1 MSSGRQGPAPALP
14 YRVLN
19 LSAACQQAGSPHLM
33 PFQVI
38 KRRSR
43 GFICVN
49 AHPEGCR
56 RNVERWIA
64 GVRGKIPAAQSPP
77 KSVLVIGASTGYG
90 LASRVAAA
98 WGYRAKT
105 LGVFFERP
113 PEGDKTATAGYYNT
127 AALHSIAKRDGLF
140 TASVNGD
147 AFSDEIKRA
156 TAEILRR
163 EMAQVDLVI
172 YSLASPKRID
182 PRTGRVYNS
191 VLKPIGQPF
200 TNRTIELDSGKV
212 VNVTLQ
218 PATESE
224 VEDTIAVMGGDDWR
238 LWMNMLLEE
247 KLLAP
252 GARTLAYT
260 YVGPEITWAMYRDGT
275 IGQAKKD
282 LERAANDL
290 NSTLAGKIGGSAWIS
305 VNKAVVTQASAAI
318 PVLPLYLSLL
328 PLVLKN
334 KNLEEGPLE
343 QMRRLFTDFLY
354 SGNAPK
360 VDEARRI
367 RLDDREMRDD
377 VQAEVARLWPQVTT
391 ENLREI
397 TDFSGF
403 QREFRRLFGFEVEGV
418 DYEQPVE
425 TDLHW

>member
-1 MSSGRQGPAPALP
+1 
-14 YRVLN
+14 
-19 LSAACQQAGSPHLM
+19 M
-33 PFQVI
+33 PLQII

-56 RNVERWIA
+56 RNIERWGA
-64 GVRGKIPAAQSPP
+64 AVKGKIPAGQNGP

-90 LASRVAAA
+90 LASRIAAA
-98 WGYRAKT
+98 WGYGAKT

-113 PEGDKTATAGYYNT
+113 PEGDKTATAGYYNA

-218 PATESE
+218 PATERE
-224 VEDTIAVMGGDDWR
+224 VEDTMAVRGGDDWR

-260 YVGPEITWAMYRDGT
+260 YIGPEITWAMYRDGT

-290 NSTLAGKIGGSAWIS
+290 NSTLAAKMGGSAWIS

-328 PLVLKN
+328 PMVLK
-334 KNLEEGPLE
+334 KKDLEEGPLE

-354 SGNAPK
+354 AGNAPK

-367 RLDDREMRDD
+367 RLDDREMRDA
-377 VQAEVARLWPQVTT
+377 VQAGVARLWPLATT

-397 TDFSGF
+397 TDFRGF
-403 QREFRRLFGFEVEGV
+403 KREFRGIFG
-418 DYEQPVE
+418 
-425 TDLHW
+425 

>member
-1 MSSGRQGPAPALP
+1 
-14 YRVLN
+14 
-19 LSAACQQAGSPHLM
+19 M
-33 PFQVI
+33 PLQIV

-56 RNVERWIA
+56 RNVERWVG
-64 GVRGKIPAAQSPP
+64 GVRGRVPAAQNAP
-77 KSVLVIGASTGYG
+77 KNVLVIGASTGYG

-98 WGYRAKT
+98 WGYGAKT

-127 AALHSIAKRDGLF
+127 AALHSITKRDGLF
-140 TASVNGD
+140 AASINGD

-156 TAEILRR
+156 AAEIIRK
-163 EMAQVDLVI
+163 EMGAVDLVI
-172 YSLASPKRID
+172 YSLASPKRTD
-182 PRTGRVYNS
+182 PRSGRVYNS
-191 VLKPIGQPF
+191 VLKPVGQPF

-218 PATESE
+218 PATGSE

-238 LWMNMLLEE
+238 LWMNMLIEE
-247 KLLAP
+247 KLLARE
-252 GARTLAYT
+252 ARALAYT
-260 YVGPEITWAMYRDGT
+260 YIGPEITWAMYRDGT

-290 NSTLAGKIGGSAWIS
+290 NATLAGKIGGSAWIS

-328 PLVLKN
+328 PLVLKK

-377 VQAEVARLWPQVTT
+377 VQAEVTRLWPQVTT

-397 TDFSGF
+397 SDFSGF
-403 QREFRRLFGFEVEGV
+403 QREFRGLFGFEVDGV

-425 TDLHW
+425 TDLRW

>member
-1 MSSGRQGPAPALP
+1 
-14 YRVLN
+14 
-19 LSAACQQAGSPHLM
+19 M
-33 PFQVI
+33 PLQIV

-64 GVRGKIPAAQSPP
+64 GVRGKVTAGQNAP
-77 KSVLVIGASTGYG
+77 KNVLVIGASTGYG
-90 LASRVAAA
+90 LASRIAAA
-98 WGYRAKT
+98 WGYGAKT

-113 PEGDKTATAGYYNT
+113 PEGDKTATAGYYNA

-260 YVGPEITWAMYRDGT
+260 YIGPEITWAMYRDGT

-290 NSTLAGKIGGSAWIS
+290 NSTLAAKMGGSAWIS

-328 PLVLKN
+328 PMVLKK

-354 SGNAPK
+354 AGNAPK

-377 VQAEVARLWPQVTT
+377 VQAEVARLWPLVTT

-403 QREFRRLFGFEVEGV
+403 QREFRGLFGFEVEGV

-425 TDLHW
+425 TDLRW

>member
-1 MSSGRQGPAPALP
+1 
-14 YRVLN
+14 
-19 LSAACQQAGSPHLM
+19 M
-33 PFQVI
+33 PLQIV

-64 GVRGKIPAAQSPP
+64 GVRGKIPAVENAP

-98 WGYRAKT
+98 WGYGAKT

-127 AALHSIAKRDGLF
+127 AALHSIAKREGLF
-140 TASVNGD
+140 AASINGD
-147 AFSDEIKRA
+147 AFSDEVKRS
-156 TAEILRR
+156 TAEILRK
-163 EMAQVDLVI
+163 EMAPVDLVI
-172 YSLASPKRID
+172 YSLASPKRTD
-182 PRTGRVYNS
+182 PRTGRVHNS
-191 VLKPIGQPF
+191 VLKPVGQAF

-238 LWMNMLLEE
+238 LWMELLLEE
-247 KLLAP
+247 KLLAQ
-252 GARTLAYT
+252 GAHTLAYT
-260 YVGPEITWAMYRDGT
+260 YIGPEVTWAMYRDGT

-282 LERAANDL
+282 LERTANDL
-290 NSTLAGKIGGSAWIS
+290 NAALAGKIGGSAWIS

-328 PLVLKN
+328 PVVLKK

-354 SGNAPK
+354 AGNTPK

-377 VQAEVARLWPQVTT
+377 VQAEVARLWPRVST